1 MCIELTEEQ
10 KMMRDT
16 LRKLGKDKLEK
27 LTIESDRA
35 DKFDCKSLDLLKEI
49 GIFGLPAPVKYGG
62 SGANSTTLTLVL
74 EELGYYSPSMGCT
87 LIGHLA
93 LVRPLFLG
101 GNAFLEE
108 RYFRKMAKEEL
119 GAFCLTEPE
128 AGSDAASLKTKAVL
142 DGDEWVINGTKR
154 FITNGGVADFYGVWA
169 ATGPGKG
176 VDGISLFYMDKDLK
190 GLSVGK
196 IEEKMGIRGSQTAE
210 MIFEDL
216 RVPKEYMC
224 GGRGKGLKL
233 AFEGLDLVRC
243 GLGGF
248 SVGLAQAA
256 LDKAIQYMKERH
268 QFGRPIAQF
277 QGLQFMVANMAMN
290 IEAARALTY
299 QTTYQYDSGQHNKD
313 LITKSSMTKCFA
325 SDMCMKVTTDA
336 VQIFGGYGYMKDYP
350 VERMMR
356 DAKILQIVEG
366 TSQIHHHI
374 IAKNLLS

>member
-1 MCIELTEEQ
+1 MCTELTEEQ
-10 KMMRDT
+10 KILRDT
-16 LRKLGKDKLEK
+16 LRKLGKDKLNK

-35 DKFDCKSLDLLKEI
+35 DEFDFESLKLLKEI
-49 GIFGLPAPVKYGG
+49 GIFSLPAPVKYGG
-62 SGANSTTLTLVL
+62 SEANATTLTIVL
-74 EELGYYSPSMGCT
+74 EELGYFSPSMACT

-101 GNAFLEE
+101 GNQFLEE
-108 RYFRKMAKEEL
+108 KYFTKMANEQL

-128 AGSDAASLKTKAVL
+128 AGSDAASLKTKAVQ

-176 VDGISLFYMDKDLK
+176 AEGISLFYVDKDVK

-210 MIFEDL
+210 MIFEDV
-216 RVPKEYMC
+216 RVSKEYMC
-224 GGRGKGLKL
+224 GGVGKGLKL

-248 SVGLAQAA
+248 SVGLAQAS
-256 LDKAIQYMKERH
+256 LDQAIQYMKERH
-268 QFGRPIAQF
+268 QFGKPIAQF

-299 QTTYQYDSGQHNKD
+299 QTASRYDAGEHSTD

-325 SDMCMKVTTDA
+325 SDMCMRVTTDV

-374 IAKNLLS
+374 IARNLLT